1 MQMHLMTIWCYPTTK
16 WQGTCLKDVREA
28 GEDVPGIRV
37 ARDGARGLH
46 VPHDVVAERL
56 RQLPV
61 AQELLHALHLRARTP
76 GIPGPVAWQTS
87 FLCVFG
93 LLATERG
100 ASVWPHSSDRIGH
113 ARVW

>member
-1 MQMHLMTIWCYPTTK
+1 MQMHLITIWCYPTTK
-16 WQGTCLKDVREA
+16 RKGTRLKNVREA

-61 AQELLHALHLRARTP
+61 AQKLLHALYLRARKP
-76 GIPGPVAWQTS
+76 SIPGPVAWLTS
-87 FLCVFG
+87 FLCAYG
-93 LLATERG
+93 LPATES
-100 ASVWPHSSDRIGH
+100 AQPPSA
-113 ARVW
+113 ARL